1 MRQDGKDE
9 YDSLDFTKREEES
22 RDRNKDGRYKRKG
35 VSKSITLQGAKC
47 LCLVGAKGIR
57 KNLRKRGWKWGS
69 EWDQERICVL
79 SERG

>member
-1 MRQDGKDE
+1 MRRDGKDE
-9 YDSLDFTKREEES
+9 YDLLDFTKREEEGRAS
-22 RDRNKDGRYKRKG
+22 KKDCRYKSRE
-35 VSKSITLQGAKC
+35 VSKSITLQGGKC